1 MAKIAVI
8 GDVHGNMPALE
19 AVLSQ
24 CDGCDAVWCV
34 GDTVGYGPYPNECAS
49 KVRGLGAIAVA
60 GNHDLGSLGKIDL
73 LSFNTYARRA
83 CEWTGEVLSGD
94 ARDYLDSLPLRKR
107 VDDDVLLVHGSPR
120 DPVWEYVL
128 NMGQALEVF
137 GSFDER
143 ICFHGHSHS
152 PLVFASVAGGT
163 GDREEPAAETVVP
176 GDGYRLKLESG
187 RRYLVNVGSVGQP
200 RDGDPRACYVLFDQD
215 EGIITYRRAP
225 YPVAKVQAKMEE
237 EGLPELLATR
247 LADGY

>member
-34 GDTVGYGPYPNECAS
+34 GDTVGYGPYPNECVS

-73 LSFNTYARRA
+73 LSFNEYARRV
-83 CEWTGEVLSGD
+83 CEWTGGVLQGD

-107 VDDDVLLVHGSPR
+107 ATNDVLLVHGSPR

-152 PLVFASVAGGT
+152 PLVFASVAGET
-163 GDREEPAAETVVP
+163 GEGAEPASEPAVP
-176 GDGYRLKLESG
+176 GDRYRLELESG

-200 RDGDPRACYVLFDQD
+200 RDGDPRASYVLFDQD

-237 EGLPELLATR
+237 EGLPEFLARR

>member
-8 GDVHGNMPALE
+8 GDVHGNIPALE

-34 GDTVGYGPYPNECAS
+34 GDTVGYGPYPNECVS
-49 KVRGLGAIAVA
+49 RVRELGAVTVA
-60 GNHDLGSLGKIDL
+60 GNHDLGSLGTIDL

-83 CEWTGEVLSGD
+83 CEWTGEVLSED
-94 ARDYLDSLPLRKR
+94 ARDYLDSLALRKR
-107 VDDDVLLVHGSPR
+107 VTNDVLLVHGSPR

-152 PLVFASVAGGT
+152 PLVFKSLVGESGELDESAVQPT
-163 GDREEPAAETVVP
+163 VP
-176 GDGYRLKLESG
+176 GDGYRLELEG
-187 RRYLVNVGSVGQP
+187 DRRYLVNVGSVGQP
-200 RDGDPRACYVLFDQD
+200 RDGDPRACYVLFDPD
-215 EGIITYRRAP
+215 EGLITYRRVL
-225 YPVAKVQAKMEE
+225 YPVAEVQEKMKE
-237 EGLPELLATR
+237 EGLPEFLARR